1 MKLYEFE
8 EPIFPVYAVIYA
20 NNEAEAYR
28 YYESNIAELKSNYNV
43 PKALDI
49 DEFWDTISKR
59 YTYLDKFGL
68 NDKFN
73 HYCEVMLSKKTIK
86 RII

>member
-8 EPIFPVYAVIYA
+8 EPRFPVYAVIYA

-28 YYESNIAELKSNYNV
+28 YYEANIAELKSNYSV

-49 DEFWDTISKR
+49 DEFWDTIAKR
-59 YTYLDKFGL
+59 HTDLDKFGL

-73 HYCEVMLSKKTIK
+73 HYCEVILSKKIVK

>member
-1 MKLYEFE
+1 MKLYEFNE
-8 EPIFPVYAVIYA
+8 NKFPIYAVIYA

-49 DEFWDTISKR
+49 DEFWDTIAKR
-59 YTYLDKFGL
+59 HTDLDKFGL
-68 NDKFN
+68 NYKFN